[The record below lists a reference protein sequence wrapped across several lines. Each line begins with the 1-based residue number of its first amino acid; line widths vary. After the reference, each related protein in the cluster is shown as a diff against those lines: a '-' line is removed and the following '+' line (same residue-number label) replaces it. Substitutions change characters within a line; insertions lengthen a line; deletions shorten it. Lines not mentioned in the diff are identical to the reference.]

1 MLRTASFALI
11 LAAMLA
17 GCQSVAPAPVSASQ
31 APASQTSAPTPPAP
45 STEIPNLVVAVC
57 GDCHGVEPPFLSPN
71 EDAPGFDAIANSAG
85 LTGESL
91 TAWLIDAHNYP
102 ELMEF
107 ALSEEEARAVAEYM
121 VTLQSEDYV
130 PAP

>member
-1 MLRTASFALI
+1 MRILLPLS
-11 LAAMLA
+11 LAALGLTA
-17 GCQSVAPAPVSASQ
+17 CQTTPSPAPTSQVSASQ
-31 APASQTSAPTPPAP
+31 APKV
-45 STEIPNLVVAVC
+45 PNLVPNLVQGVC

-71 EDAPGFDAIANSAG
+71 PDAPDFEAIANSAG

-91 TAWLIDAHNYP
+91 TQWLIDAHNYP

-107 ALSEEEARAVAEYM
+107 ELSEAEARAVAAYM
-121 VTLQSEDYV
+121 VTLQREDYE

>member
-1 MLRTASFALI
+1 MRWFVPLGFFI
-11 LAAMLA
+11 VMAA
-17 GCQSVAPAPVSASQ
+17 CQSAPPESVSK
-31 APASQTSAPTPPAP
+31 P
-45 STEIPNLVVAVC
+45 SGQVPNIVQGVC

-71 EDAPGFDAIANSAG
+71 PQAPGFDTIANSAG

-91 TAWLIDAHNYP
+91 TKWLIDAHNYP

-107 ALSEEEARAVAEYM
+107 ELSEEEAREVADYM
-121 VTLQSEDYV
+121 VTLQREDYK

>member
-1 MLRTASFALI
+1 MRILLPLS
-11 LAAMLA
+11 LAALVLTA
-17 GCQSVAPAPVSASQ
+17 CQTTPSPAPISQVSASQ
-31 APASQTSAPTPPAP
+31 APKV
-45 STEIPNLVVAVC
+45 PNLVQGVC

-71 EDAPGFDAIANSAG
+71 PEAPDFEAIANSAG

-91 TAWLIDAHNYP
+91 TQWLIDAHNYP

-107 ALSEEEARAVAEYM
+107 ELSEAEARAVAAYM
-121 VTLQSEDYV
+121 VTLQREDYE

>member
-1 MLRTASFALI
+1 MRN
-11 LAAMLA
+11 LAFPAMLLMA
-17 GCQSVAPAPVSASQ
+17 ATACQN
-31 APASQTSAPTPPAP
+31 APTPASVSDAPAV
-45 STEIPNLVVAVC
+45 PNLVQAVC

-71 EDAPGFDAIANSAG
+71 PEAPSFEAIANSAG

-107 ALSEEEARAVAEYM
+107 ELSEEEAREVAAYM
-121 VTLQSEDYV
+121 VTLQREDYEPV
-130 PAP
+130 P

>member
-1 MLRTASFALI
+1 MHWGAMRTLIALALTT
-11 LAAMLA
+11 LAVTA
-17 GCQSVAPAPVSASQ
+17 CQTA
-31 APASQTSAPTPPAP
+31 PPATFASDAP
-45 STEIPNLVVAVC
+45 KVSVLVPNLVQGVC

-71 EDAPGFDAIANSAG
+71 PEAPSFEAIANSAG

-91 TAWLIDAHNYP
+91 TNWLIDAHNYP

-107 ALSEEEARAVAEYM
+107 ELNEPEAREVAGYM
-121 VTLQSEDYV
+121 VTLRREDYE

>member
-1 MLRTASFALI
+1 MHKLTLALAT
-11 LAAMLA
+11 LALA
-17 GCQSVAPAPVSASQ
+17 GCQN
-31 APASQTSAPTPPAP
+31 TPPAATASDAP
-45 STEIPNLVVAVC
+45 RVPNLVQGVC

-71 EDAPGFDAIANSAG
+71 PEAPDFEAIANSAG
-85 LTGESL
+85 LTGDSL

-107 ALSEEEARAVAEYM
+107 ELNEPEAREVAAYM
-121 VTLQSEDYV
+121 VTLQREDYE

>member
-1 MLRTASFALI
+1 M
-11 LAAMLA
+11 
-17 GCQSVAPAPVSASQ
+17 
-31 APASQTSAPTPPAP
+31 
-45 STEIPNLVVAVC
+45 AVC

-71 EDAPGFDAIANSAG
+71 PQAPGFDAIANSVG

-107 ALSEEEARAVAEYM
+107 ALSKEEARAVAEYM
-121 VTLQSEDYV
+121 VTLQREDYV

>member
-1 MLRTASFALI
+1 MLRTAPFALI
-11 LAAMLA
+11 LAAALA
-17 GCQSVAPAPVSASQ
+17 ACQSAAPAP
-31 APASQTSAPTPPAP
+31 APQTPTPQTSAPTPPTP
-45 STEIPNLVVAVC
+45 SSEVPNLVQAVC
-57 GDCHGVEPPFLSPN
+57 GDCHGVERPFLSPN
-71 EDAPGFDAIANSAG
+71 PQAPGFDAIANSAG
-85 LTGESL
+85 LTGDSL

>member
-1 MLRTASFALI
+1 MLKPIALLAPLALAAI
-11 LAAMLA
+11 LAACNSA
-17 GCQSVAPAPVSASQ
+17 PPQSVASKSKPVPAFVQ
-31 APASQTSAPTPPAP
+31 G
-45 STEIPNLVVAVC
+45 VC

-85 LTGESL
+85 LTGDSL

-107 ALSEEEARAVAEYM
+107 ELSEAEAQQVAGYM
-121 VTLQSEDYV
+121 VTLKREDYV
-130 PAP
+130 PDP